1 MNGISEWQLN
11 CSCDQLLNDGLL
23 RTFINSVMRD
33 TPVVDFPVEIGAD
46 AALDDVGD
54 ESFGRGPRGSLRR
67 GGGGGIARYFLFCH
81 S

>member
-46 AALDDVGD
+46 AALDAV
-54 ESFGRGPRGSLRR
+54 GSLHLEGLDGFLDVDEMCNKVNNLRN
-67 GGGGGIARYFLFCH
+67 GIP
-81 S
+81 